1 MNRRDF
7 NRSLLGISTAALLG
21 SIAES
26 SDSEIAERF
35 RNVIVM
41 DSLCGIYAPGA
52 PPTAGLIAAAL
63 QSGIT
68 AIHNTISDD
77 TEDPF
82 ENLDELAQAVASYP
96 DALTIIRKHSD
107 IARRQT
113 RKQTWDHKG
122 LSANLR
128 FREQARIYR
137 DLPHT

>member
-1 MNRRDF
+1 
-7 NRSLLGISTAALLG
+7 
-21 SIAES
+21 
-26 SDSEIAERF
+26 
-35 RNVIVM
+35 M